1 MSLFGHSC
9 FRRLAHFLSVSS
21 ICLKKNFQAFPLE
34 RFFQFSV
41 ILVFREKARQ
51 QRNTKFLEYDKW
63 GLLWNEVLIKVIG
76 NYINFNKWWE
86 FKEGTAAKQIRNW
99 VKRSWVQIS
108 APSMIFR
115 LGISFE
121 IWSISSLDLCKW
133 YQYLREINCLT
144 ELLRYVIE
152 K

>member
-51 QRNTKFLEYDKW
+51 QRNTMFLEYDQW
-63 GLLWNEVLIKVIG
+63 GLLWNEAFLKVLG
-76 NYINFNKWWE
+76 NYININKWCQ
-86 FKEGTAAKQIRNW
+86 FKEETASKQKRIW
-99 VKRSWVQIS
+99 LKRSWVQTW
-108 APSMIFR
+108 APAKIFH

-121 IWSISSLDLCKW
+121 IDHSSLDLCKW
-133 YQYLREINCLT
+133 YQYLREIDCLT